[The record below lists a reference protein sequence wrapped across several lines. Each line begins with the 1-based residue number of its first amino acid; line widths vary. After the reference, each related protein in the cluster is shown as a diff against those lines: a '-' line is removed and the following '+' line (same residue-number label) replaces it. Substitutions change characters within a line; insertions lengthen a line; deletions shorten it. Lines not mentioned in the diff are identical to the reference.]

1 MVRCFTSAFK
11 QKGHSSH
18 DAIHGLSKETARPV
32 RSLTLAFLSLFTVLY
47 ARSRDTTMLSLLML
61 TPALS
66 VLIVNKLTHERRSL
80 FLRPKFKRNLSRYA
94 LSWLLPPLLAMV
106 GAGIYF
112 LLFPAQ
118 FQPLASRF
126 AAITA
131 SRAERILDAADS
143 CRFACGSDQS
153 LRRTASGAG
162 RGAGMAWLAASPA
175 A

>member
-1 MVRCFTSAFK
+1 MTQFTAYQKK
-11 QKGHSSH
+11 QL
-18 DAIHGLSKETARPV
+18 ALFAL
-32 RSLTLAFLSLFTVLY
+32 LTLAFLSLFTVLY
-47 ARSRDTTMLSLLML
+47 ARCRDTTLLSLLML

-80 FLRPKFKRNLSRYA
+80 FRGRNSSATSPCYA
-94 LSWLLPPLLAMV
+94 LSWLLPPLLAMA

-126 AAITA
+126 AANNSI
-131 SRAERILDAADS
+131 AELNAYWTQLIPVVLLAVLINP
-143 CRFACGSDQS
+143 FGG
-153 LRRTASGAG
+153 LLPGAG
-162 RGAGMAWLAASPA
+162 RGAGMAGLAASPA